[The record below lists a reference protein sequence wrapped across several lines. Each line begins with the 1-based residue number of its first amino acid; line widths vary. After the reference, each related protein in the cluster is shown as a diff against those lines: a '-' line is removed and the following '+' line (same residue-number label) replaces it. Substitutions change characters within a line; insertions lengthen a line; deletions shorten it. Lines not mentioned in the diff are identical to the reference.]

1 MKKVILED
9 LKTIAYQEAW
19 DLQEHLLKTGVDI
32 KIKSSREKSFSKEIK
47 NYLLI
52 CRHPHVYTLGKHGK
66 FAHLLLQEETLKERG
81 IEFYKTN
88 RGGDITYHGPGQL
101 VVYPVLDLEQFFTD
115 LKQYMRFLEE
125 AVILTLAE
133 FGIKG
138 ERLPKSTGVWL
149 DAEDPFKARKICALG
164 VRCSRWITIH
174 GLALNINTDLSYFNN
189 IIPCGIANK
198 GVTSMQKE
206 LKRKLDEKKVQQIF
220 TQKFAELFKAEIITA
235 EKSLLNS
242 STEILI

>member
-1 MKKVILED
+1 MKKVIVED

-19 DLQEHLLKTGVDI
+19 DLQEDLLKTGVEI
-32 KIKSSREKSFSKEIK
+32 KIKSSRDKNFDKEIK
-47 NYLLI
+47 NHLFI
-52 CRHPHVYTLGKHGK
+52 CSHPHVYTLGKHGK
-66 FAHLLLQEETLKERG
+66 INHLLLNEESLKAKG
-81 IEFYKTN
+81 IEFHKTN
-88 RGGDITYHGPGQL
+88 RGGDITYHGPGQM

-115 LKQYMRFLEE
+115 LRKYMRFLEE

-133 FGIKG
+133 YEIKG

-174 GLALNINTDLSYFNN
+174 GLALNINADLSYFDN
-189 IIPCGIANK
+189 IIPCGISNK

-206 LKRKLDEKKVQQIF
+206 LDKKLDEKKVQQIF
-220 TQKFAELFKAEIITA
+220 IEKFAELFNAEIVYKK
-235 EKSLLNS
+235 EKLLAK
-242 STEILI
+242 